1 MGQQPVAGAGQWLE
15 LDALSAALE
24 AGAAAPPIVF
34 APIETADEHA
44 APERVLALL
53 QDWLADPRLAQ
64 ARLVLRTRG
73 AVATDHPDPD
83 GAAVW
88 GLVRSAQAEHPDRF
102 MLVDADADADAG
114 MLAGLLDPDEPQLAV
129 RGGTPLVPRLVRANM
144 PEQGDPP
151 ALLDPDGTVLIVGGT
166 GVLGGLI
173 AEHLVRSAQASR
185 VLLASRKGPDAA
197 GAKELTSRL
206 TDLGA
211 AVEIAV
217 LDVTDRAE
225 VTALIGSIDPAHP
238 LTAVIHAAGLLDDAV
253 ITSLTPE
260 KLARVWAVK
269 AVGAA
274 NLHAATAHLP
284 LAMFMLFS
292 SAAGILGSPGQGNYA
307 AANSFCD
314 ALAVR
319 RRAEGLPALSV
330 AWGLWADTSAM
341 TAGVARSD
349 LARLSRWGVTPLPTE
364 RALGLFDAAI
374 RSGLPGVVAVGL
386 DPRAISADDVPAVLR
401 GLAGR
406 TRRRAAGGAGQQ
418 DALARLEPGRRRD
431 VLTNLVLARA
441 ASVLRHDS
449 PDGIGADVAFTELG
463 IDSLTA
469 VELRNVLATAT
480 GLRLPATL
488 VFDYP
493 TPRALAEHLAARF
506 LPKAAPAAPVRT
518 AARSDEPV
526 AIVSMACRYPGDV
539 VSPEDLWRLV
549 SSGDDAIGEFPANR
563 GWDLGTLFHPDPDH
577 PGTSYGR
584 HGGFL
589 TNAAHF
595 DAGFFGINPREAL
608 AADPQQRLLLET
620 TWEAFER
627 ARHPS
632 GLAEGHAD
640 GRVCG
645 RDVPRLRRRVCRARP
660 PAGGL
665 RVADQRG
672 QRALRARGVHLR
684 P

>member
-469 VELRNVLATAT
+469 VELRNRARDRDRAAPARDA
-480 GLRLPATL
+480 GLRLSDASGACRAPGRPVPA
-488 VFDYP
+488 DG
-493 TPRALAEHLAARF
+493 R
-506 LPKAAPAAPVRT
+506 PAAPVRT

-526 AIVSMACRYPGDV
+526 AIVCDGMPVPRRCGLAGGSVAAGQRPATTRSAS
-539 VSPEDLWRLV
+539 SPPTVAGIW
-549 SSGDDAIGEFPANR
+549 S
-563 GWDLGTLFHPDPDH
+563 TLFDPDPDH
-577 PGTSYGR
+577 PGTSYAR

-589 TNAAHF
+589 TNAARLRRGLLR
-595 DAGFFGINPREAL
+595 DQARVRRWRWIRE
-608 AADPQQRLLLET
+608 QRLLLEAS
-620 TWEAFER
+620 WEVLEHAGLDC
-627 ARHPS
+627 
-632 GLAEGHAD
+632 GLALERQHPVSSPGVALQ
-640 GRVCG
+640 
-645 RDVPRLRRRVCRARP
+645 DVFGCSARRCAIMSN
-660 PAGGL
+660 
-665 RVADQRG
+665 
-672 QRALRARGVHLR
+672 
-684 P
+684 